1 MKIIKKDGGYAI
13 LEVDSK
19 SKVETIKQR
28 KAEYEL
34 NQKLIKKIEELERKI
49 DEIMGDK

>member
-1 MKIIKKDGGYAI
+1 MKIIEKDEGYAI

-28 KAEYEL
+28 KADYEL
-34 NQKLIKKIEELERKI
+34 TQKLLKKIEELERKI
-49 DEIMGDK
+49 DEMGG